1 MKLITIHFA
10 TVWLVL
16 QAMPHS
22 VRGDGL
28 RRSSSSSAGV
38 PADTMLSPSDINLQE
53 DVDGGVESADISPM
67 SVGETMEENA
77 IGARSLQVVCPT
89 GSKTEVWFGYHTIQ
103 SNLNNFYQ
111 AKLWVISSDPTFH
124 SNPAI
129 TWNVPTTTTPV
140 PSAYK
145 GNKLCAKFFTIGAM
159 EGTGTYSKKNLLG
172 IVNSNSD
179 ITNPLNGALLVSSD
193 YNPATLKTQIDTA
206 NTIMIN
212 NFINTNLEYEVY
224 PWDDWYKRGYG
235 WNEFSPNGY
244 VSGILGY
251 LFPSFKFPTT
261 MNSYLFG
268 LKKPVP
274 ATLFTTTFTAD
285 TEDEL
290 NQKVRKE
297 VYKTVPC
304 TAGKAELWV
313 GRHRVR
319 PNPTKIDWVDHAK
332 LWVISSNA
340 TQHGQLGSI
349 WKDLSL
355 ESVPDGYSGDKN
367 CAKFFSV
374 GAMSLNNELFAG
386 VNLADDVNVT
396 KGLLGAYRISSR
408 VDPLSLKTTVDEK
421 NIVLNRNFINTSL
434 KHDTSFPRD
443 KNNFGFDWNI
453 FNSNGYI
460 SGLLPHLKYSVISP
474 VGGFLPGWT
483 KPINYELFRTDYSNS
498 EGPLKVYLGVT
509 GSVYEPSVLAGTLM
523 QLSSMFDP

>member
-16 QAMPHS
+16 QAMPHF

-28 RRSSSSSAGV
+28 RRTSSSSVGV
-38 PADTMLSPSDINLQE
+38 PADTMLSPSYNNLHE
-53 DVDGGVESADISPM
+53 NVDGGVDSANVSPL
-67 SVGETMEENA
+67 SVVETMEENA
-77 IGARSLQVVCPT
+77 MGARSLQVCPT

-129 TWNVPTTTTPV
+129 TWNVPTTTTPI
-140 PSAYK
+140 PTAYK

-159 EGTGTYSKKNLLG
+159 EGTGATSKKNLVG

-179 ITNPLNGALLVSSD
+179 ITNPLSGALLVSSD
-193 YNPATLKTQIDTA
+193 YNPVTLKTQIDAA

-244 VSGILGY
+244 ISGILGY
-251 LFPSFKFPTT
+251 LFPTYKLPSLS
-261 MNSYLFG
+261 SYLFG

-274 ATLFTTTFTAD
+274 TTLFTTTFTAA
-285 TEDEL
+285 TEKEL
-290 NQKVRKE
+290 NQEVRKE

-313 GRHRVR
+313 GRHRVN

-340 TQHGQLGSI
+340 THHGQLGSI

-355 ESVPDGYSGDKN
+355 ERVPDAYAGDKN

-374 GAMSLNNELFAG
+374 GAMSSNNELFAE
-386 VNLADDVNVT
+386 VNLADDVT
-396 KGLLGAYRISSR
+396 QELLGAYRISWS
-408 VDPLSLKTTVDEK
+408 VDPLSFKTTVDSK
-421 NIVLNRNFINTSL
+421 NIVMNRNFINTAL

-443 KNNFGFDWNI
+443 TNNFGFGWNE

-460 SGLLPHLKYSVISP
+460 SGLLKSMTYSVSSP

-483 KPINYELFRTDYSNS
+483 KQINEALFRVDYTTDDQVKQ
-498 EGPLKVYLGVT
+498 LLGVK
-509 GSVYEPSVLAGTLM
+509 GSVYQPSVLAGTLM